1 MKVDMSSI
9 PRPVRT
15 FPPTVLALCIIGAGT
30 LWPGHGHAAPPGASA
45 SAATPSAAVTVTD
58 SELSPLP
65 KLEAI
70 RRVEASTD
78 AAKEL
83 ESLLG
88 RLVSEKLDIREA
100 ARKELDKPMPELAP
114 AVHARVQQIRESLD
128 RKKAPNVI
136 GDARKAA
143 RKERKEQKKAGKQ
156 SDDDESGDWL
166 AIVMADAHPKDQTW
180 REIVELLAMVR
191 VLSGAAT
198 MPALRDLIELRA
210 NFNEL
215 LRIDLL
221 RQLDKLKEKA
231 VPALLEATKH
241 DAANVRS
248 FAREKLDKLGKVTP
262 GEAVSTTDPEV
273 LADTLRAFGHI
284 REVEAVDVLLSFAN
298 HDRKKV
304 RDAAREAIT
313 AIGEPG
319 RWRLRDAYQ
328 DLIGEKVDK
337 SVPWDLLARRIFAIY
352 DKSRVAELW
361 GLYSS
366 GVDAAKAGKSGQAV
380 EAFDKVL
387 ARDPLFDRRSEMA
400 AAYFAEA
407 KTIPFEEAER
417 RLAMLRK
424 ARRLAPE
431 SADAR
436 AKVDIDVDKV
446 DAEIAFTEAKVLIK
460 EGRPERY
467 LLTRATELDP
477 SHVEAKELLASFEE
491 KASPKP
497 QAAVPRY
504 TLAGG
509 IGAGALL
516 LIGFVAFFRRKKS
529 SPNASPQKP
538 KAGAVTPAPGPMNEK
553 PAPAF
558 PAPPAEQTERND
570 KPAE

>member
-1 MKVDMSSI
+1 M
-9 PRPVRT
+9 RT
-15 FPPTVLALCIIGAGT
+15 FPSAVVALIIAGAGC
-30 LWPGHGHAAPPGASA
+30 LRVGDVHAAPPAPSA
-45 SAATPSAAVTVTD
+45 SAAAPSAAVTVND
-58 SELSPLP
+58 ADLGPLP
-65 KLEAI
+65 KLEPI
-70 RRVEASTD
+70 RRVEATAD
-78 AAKEL
+78 ASKEL
-83 ESLLG
+83 EALLG

-100 ARKELDKPMPELAP
+100 ARKELDKPKPELAP
-114 AVHARVQQIRESLD
+114 AVHARVQQIRDSLD
-128 RKKAPNVI
+128 RKKAPSI
-136 GDARKAA
+136 IDEARKSA

-156 SDDDESGDWL
+156 DDDESGDWL
-166 AIVMADAHPKDQTW
+166 VIVMADAHPKDQTW
-180 REIVELLAMVR
+180 REVVELLAMVR
-191 VLSGAAT
+191 ILGGAAT
-198 MPALRDLIELRA
+198 TPAVRDLIELRA
-210 NFNEL
+210 NFNDL
-215 LRIDLL
+215 LRIDLG
-221 RQLDKLKEKA
+221 RQIDKLKDKA

-241 DAANVRS
+241 DAANVRTFVS
-248 FAREKLDKLGKVTP
+248 KKLDELGKVTP
-262 GEAVSTTDPEV
+262 GEAVSTTDPDA

-304 RDAAREAIT
+304 RDAAREAIA

-361 GLYSS
+361 GLFSS
-366 GVDAAKAGKSGQAV
+366 GLDAAKAGKSAQAV

-400 AAYFAEA
+400 AAYFEEA
-407 KTIPFEEAER
+407 KTVPFEEADR

-431 SADAR
+431 SPDANR
-436 AKVDIDVDKV
+436 V

-477 SHVEAKELLASFEE
+477 THAEAKELLASFEE

-497 QAAVPRY
+497 QTAVPRY

-509 IGAGALL
+509 VGAAALL
-516 LIGFVAFFRRKKS
+516 LIGFVAFFRRKKPAPAPEKAKS
-529 SPNASPQKP
+529 SARTP
-538 KAGAVTPAPGPMNEK
+538 TPAPVAAE
-553 PAPAF
+553 PASSNDATVESLPHF
-558 PAPPAEQTERND
+558 PAPPEDR
-570 KPAE
+570 